1 METWLCEKE
10 IDIYFVMLNVVTL
23 FIKIIL
29 KELDF
34 TKKKKKDVK
43 SWSMWKN

>member
-1 METWLCEKE
+1 
-10 IDIYFVMLNVVTL
+10 MLNVVTL

-34 TKKKKKDVK
+34 TKKKNKKMLRADPSEKTKAAKFYHVILE
-43 SWSMWKN
+43 

>member
-1 METWLCEKE
+1 
-10 IDIYFVMLNVVTL
+10 MLNVVTL

-34 TKKKKKDVK
+34 TKKKKKK
-43 SWSMWKN
+43 KMWRADPREKTKAAKFYHVILE